1 MMEAQGLVKRYGDK
15 VVVDKASIQLSK
27 GSLTALVGP
36 NGAGK
41 STLLGML
48 GRLIPAESGNV
59 TLEGKLLS
67 DYKALE
73 LAKEL
78 AVLKQANHIQAKLSL
93 RQLVAF
99 GRYPHSEG
107 RLKAADWAAV
117 DKAIEQMSL
126 APYSDRRLDTL
137 SGGQRQRAFLAMVIA
152 QETPYLLLDEPL
164 NHLDLKRA
172 HELMLQVRWLAK
184 SMGKTVLIVLHDI
197 NMAATYVDDIIAM
210 KAGRIQFHE
219 PVAKVMVAQK
229 LEALYDMPL
238 KIADIDGQPYVISN
252 MR

>member
-1 MMEAQGLVKRYGDK
+1 MIEARGLVKRYGDK
-15 VVVDKASIQLSK
+15 AVVDNASLKLKK

-48 GRLIPAESGNV
+48 GRLLPAD
-59 TLEGKLLS
+59 EGGVFLDGRPLS

-73 LAKEL
+73 LAKAL

-107 RLKAADWAAV
+107 RLKAADWQAV
-117 DKAIEQMSL
+117 DEAIALMSL
-126 APYSDRRLDTL
+126 TAYGDRRIDTL

-152 QETPYLLLDEPL
+152 QQTPYLLLDEPL

-172 HELMLQVRWLAK
+172 HELMIQVRWLAK

-197 NMAATYVDDIIAM
+197 NMAAAYADEVIAM
-210 KAGRIQFHE
+210 KAGRIHLHE
-219 PVAKVMVAQK
+219 SVADVMVAHK

-238 KIADIDGQPYVISN
+238 KIAAIDGQPYVISN